1 MSHGKNGQHKLGST
15 MPGSALIQLSKLGEQ
30 AGVSIDIEKVLGHPA
45 SSLLDTLRDR
55 KLIEE
60 EHD

>member
-1 MSHGKNGQHKLGST
+1 MASTKLEFTMLGSV
-15 MPGSALIQLSKLGEQ
+15 PIQLSRVGGTSWGFNRYQ
-30 AGVSIDIEKVLGHPA
+30 EKVLGHPA

-60 EHD
+60 EYD